1 MPMTPSRQMLKRI
14 IPSAALVAAVCA
26 VPLILLLVL
35 GGRPVGFTSDQ
46 HFAVVLVAAL
56 SATAAALALFVLGA
70 QRGDRRAVITGGAF
84 LAMAS
89 LLAVHGAATPGFLV
103 GQNGMISLAGGLTLP
118 AGAVLLLVSAH
129 PAMRGTG
136 RVGPLVALMGAA
148 AVAVLMVGGLGLTHP
163 HSVPGVPEPQSN
175 LALLAITIGVVCLV
189 VVSVR
194 AATTVLLTRRPRDL
208 CVLIGLAVLICALV
222 AQYMFAWGEAGFW
235 MGHTMEVLGIGLV
248 GFPVALDAWTAVPS
262 RPLAGDLRVVDLLAR
277 EEAFLGRGVHA
288 LLRRLEEKDEAT
300 DGHTRRVAMLAVQV
314 GEELDLPATRLRR
327 LALGGILHDIGKL
340 RVPDGILKKP
350 GPLTDDEFRVI
361 RRHPDWG
368 AALLAELGFAPE
380 VRAIV
385 RDHHERLDGSG
396 YPQGLL
402 AHQLSL
408 SARIVAVCDVY
419 DALVSPRVYRDAWP
433 ATRALDLLRRETGT
447 GFSPECVAALERVLA
462 RDAALVSQNTVTPAA
477 PAVLLP
483 V

>member
-1 MPMTPSRQMLKRI
+1 
-14 IPSAALVAAVCA
+14 
-26 VPLILLLVL
+26 
-35 GGRPVGFTSDQ
+35 
-46 HFAVVLVAAL
+46 
-56 SATAAALALFVLGA
+56 
-70 QRGDRRAVITGGAF
+70 
-84 LAMAS
+84 
-89 LLAVHGAATPGFLV
+89 
-103 GQNGMISLAGGLTLP
+103 
-118 AGAVLLLVSAH
+118 
-129 PAMRGTG
+129 
-136 RVGPLVALMGAA
+136 MGAA
-148 AVAVLMVGGLGLTHP
+148 AVAVLMVGALGLSHP
-163 HSVPGVPEPQSN
+163 HAVPGVPAPQSG
-175 LALLAITIGVVCLV
+175 LALLAVTIGIACLV

-208 CVLIGLAVLICALV
+208 CVLIGLAILICALV
-222 AQYMFAWGEAGFW
+222 AQYMFDWGEAGFW
-235 MGHTMEVLGIGLV
+235 MGHGMEVLGIGLV

-262 RPLAGDLRVVDLLAR
+262 RPLAGDLRVVDLVAR

-288 LLRRLEEKDEAT
+288 LLRRLEEKDPAT
-300 DGHTRRVAMLAVQV
+300 DGHTRRVALLAVQV
-314 GEELDLPATRLRR
+314 GEELGLPPTRLRR

-396 YPQGLL
+396 YPQGLP

-408 SARIVAVCDVY
+408 EARIVAVCDVY

-433 ATRALDLLRRETGT
+433 AGRALDLLRDETGT
-447 GFSPECVAALERVLA
+447 GFSPECVAALERVLE
-462 RDAALVSQNTVTPAA
+462 RDAAAGLGASPSSPRSLPTSTRTLRQPSRTACTKRVAKAPSPTAPATRFVAPARTSPAA
-477 PAVLLP
+477 NTPGRTVSRRWGARSARGQISLP
-483 V
+483 SHAAAAGPHSR